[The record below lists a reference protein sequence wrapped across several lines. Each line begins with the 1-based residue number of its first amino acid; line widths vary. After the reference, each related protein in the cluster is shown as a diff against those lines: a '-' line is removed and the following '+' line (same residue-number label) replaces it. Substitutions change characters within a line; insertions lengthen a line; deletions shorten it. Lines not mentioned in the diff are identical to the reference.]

1 MPKATKIFLCAHDCV
16 LHLGPNFGKTNLAY
30 IFGTMLVS
38 VTPSVLVNNFSFADL
53 TLPTIYGLTT

>member
-1 MPKATKIFLCAHDCV
+1 MRTLMFDLCFN
-16 LHLGPNFGKTNLAY
+16 PYFGEAKFAD